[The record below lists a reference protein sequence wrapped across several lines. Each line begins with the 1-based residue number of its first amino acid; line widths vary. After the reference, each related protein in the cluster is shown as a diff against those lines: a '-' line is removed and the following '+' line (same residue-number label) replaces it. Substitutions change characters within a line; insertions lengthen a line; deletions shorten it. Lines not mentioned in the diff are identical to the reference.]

1 MCHAVYFNAHADT
14 TYKYV
19 EYFTNLQNNLP
30 MSWITLITSLPTENA
45 TARMRAWRALKA
57 SGAAVLKDGVYVMPE
72 RPACRLVLESVAADV
87 LAGGGSAY
95 VMAVQEPANA
105 SFSPLFDRSAD
116 FATLLADLPP
126 IQALLATGDRAEAT
140 RLCRKAR
147 KAFVQVA
154 DTDFFPGEA
163 QRQVDTALQALE
175 TVIARAAAPD
185 EPQAFAGSITVLQR
199 AQYQGRIWATRARPW
214 VDRLASAWLIRRHID
229 PKARFMW
236 LAQPQDCPA
245 DALGFDFDGAT
256 FSHLDGRVTFE
267 VLLASFALEM
277 PALQRL
283 GALVHFLDAGGVQPP
298 EAIGVESVLAGLRA
312 TIPNDDELLQAAS
325 AVFDALHHQFEPA
338 HPTVSPHG
346 N

>member
-1 MCHAVYFNAHADT
+1 
-14 TYKYV
+14 
-19 EYFTNLQNNLP
+19 

-45 TARMRAWRALKA
+45 TVRMRAWRALKA
-57 SGAAVLKDGVYVMPE
+57 SGAAVLKDGVYLMPE

-105 SFSPLFDRSAD
+105 SFTLLFDRSAD
-116 FATLLADLPP
+116 FAALMADLPP
-126 IQALLATGDRAEAT
+126 IQALLVQGDRTEAM

-147 KAFVQVA
+147 KAFVQISE
-154 DTDFFPGEA
+154 TDFFPGEA
-163 QRQVDTALQALE
+163 QRQVDTAVQALE
-175 TVIARAAAPD
+175 TAIARAEAPD
-185 EPQAFAGSITVLQR
+185 EPQAVAGHITVLQH
-199 AQYQGRIWATRARPW
+199 AHYQGRVWATRARPW

-229 PKARFMW
+229 PRARFIW

-256 FSHLDGRVTFE
+256 FSHVDGRVTFE

-283 GALVHFLDAGGVQPP
+283 GGLVHFLDAGGVQPP

-312 TIPNDDELLQAAS
+312 TILDDDQLLQAAS
-325 AVFDALHHQFEPA
+325 AVFDALNHQFKPLPEA
-338 HPTVSPHG
+338 ASP
-346 N
+346 NDN

>member
-1 MCHAVYFNAHADT
+1 M
-14 TYKYV
+14 
-19 EYFTNLQNNLP
+19 P
-30 MSWITLITSLPTENA
+30 
-45 TARMRAWRALKA
+45 ARAGVGRRRCAGWRRQRVCDGRA
-57 SGAAVLKDGVYVMPE
+57 GAGQCQFL
-72 RPACRLVLESVAADV
+72 
-87 LAGGGSAY
+87 
-95 VMAVQEPANA
+95 
-105 SFSPLFDRSAD
+105 PLFDRGAD
-116 FATLLADLPP
+116 FAALLADLPP

-175 TVIARAAAPD
+175 AAIARAAAPD
-185 EPQAFAGSITVLQR
+185 EPQALAGPIAVLQR
-199 AQYQGRIWATRARPW
+199 AHYQGRTWATRARPW

-229 PKARFMW
+229 PQARFMW

-256 FSHLDGRVTFE
+256 FNHIDGRVTFE

-312 TIPNDDELLQAAS
+312 TIPDDDALLQAAS
-325 AVFDALHHQFEPA
+325 AVLDALLHQFEPA
-338 HPTVSPHG
+338 TNTVIPHG